1 MMLSSMF
8 SPVKKEDKELL
19 LAIAEMIETLV
30 KNGTKEALDLAEKF
44 GQDYLNLEKKIQTY
58 DYTETDQTHDLIEK
72 LVNNK

>member
-30 KNGTKEALDLAEKF
+30 KNGTKESLDLAERF